1 MDFKIIG
8 EIHTIETITT
18 GRGIRE
24 LRRLNRAYG
33 KTMWRKLK
41 GIAKMRLSD
50 GVIKL
55 AELHWYEGHGRGKK
69 EIKIKKHLG

>member
-33 KTMWRKLK
+33 KTMWRKMK
-41 GIAKMRLSD
+41 GIAKIRLSD

-69 EIKIKKHLG
+69 EIKIKKYLG